1 MKKQVALSEQE
12 LRRIIRAAL
21 HEQDGEV
28 DGTVNI
34 YSPIDSNAVIGEDV
48 LLKNLKSIVE
58 KFEGIEIGKQQPT
71 GKQYTDFIAK
81 AASELGLTSPLG
93 NWDETNPGQ
102 SQFEIISAYLKLSV
116 ILLLERKDLTES
128 PLTISGS
135 KSNFIVPYI
144 KVDSDPNFYTSSS
157 EDPRVIDT
165 LNFLRTKVF
174 NDAPPVNYRDK
185 AFFDKLGDAAFV
197 KQVND
202 AKIQVSGDDAN
213 LAFKNFI
220 GDAEKQRLA
229 EIARADLEKKLG
241 PLKETWSKLQTAT
254 FENYFVIP
262 VNIPNIWQAVV
273 NNPTDP
279 FYNPWRETWVVC
291 NMINKGIALPG
302 GAAALAAMLYKAN
315 TSGLSMQSSS
325 YRPDESKAAAMSMQP
340 LSESKRIL
348 VTHSELRRII
358 AAALHEHISRQQA
371 IVNESAG
378 GVIDGITKVGK
389 WFKDIFTGGD
399 AAEAAAK
406 AASDLLSSTGKQNVL
421 RAALSDLDTTGQSLI
436 KPNSI
441 AAIKQSLSNG
451 AMGSSQLLDRF
462 AEQSPDALK
471 KPGSIEQVM
480 RRPCVATFQGIGAG
494 TDPRCVEAA
503 RQILNNSARYAIA
516 QGAED
521 LEKMAEIGRETY
533 RLIQRLN
540 DTEKRVVDAIID
552 AAETNAAYFPLPD
565 NWRELPVDRVND
577 SIDKSVVQGLMD
589 KLEAAYKAF
598 GESIASSSKIIAKKF
613 VSDPYS
619 AYSAAQEGVQATVG
633 KGILDFMGHLKY
645 SPEQMGVLRKY
656 VGGIFYAGDRYV
668 VSLPLKVG
676 AEALARNLQK
686 YPRIASA
693 FDKIM
698 RSNVF
703 RSLVAK
709 QIAAYVLAFSL
720 SGFGATGISY
730 EESPILFCLER
741 LSDTNILSA
750 SLAEIIIAGISEGL
764 RDDEPAFLTE
774 DFAKAL
780 VADPQV
786 ISDILIGAV
795 DHLTNGIK
803 IPDGAFPELQE
814 RIVAKENFVLDA
826 LSSISRYVNYSGEAR
841 RRFAARAKAEV
852 DAAVEQAAS
861 ASEAVAQTPS
871 QKMDALESLRKATT
885 DSTKKNIADALSGVT
900 EYVYKAPPNAEP
912 LLKDYSKNRLENSL
926 SPIGIVAAA
935 RNIDEIK
942 ILNYALDDNIRLMP
956 DAQAFK
962 TIAALE
968 QGQDEE
974 ISEPTQEDIA
984 MVQAI
989 KKLGAAISAR
999 QKNPAPA
1006 AP

>member
-1 MKKQVALSEQE
+1 MKKKVALSEQE
-12 LRRIIRAAL
+12 LRRIIRASL
-21 HEQDGEV
+21 LEQDGDATGDINV
-28 DGTVNI
+28 
-34 YSPIDSNAVIGEDV
+34 YSPIDSNAVIGDDA
-48 LLKNLKSIVE
+48 LLQNLKSIVE
-58 KFEGIEIGKQQPT
+58 KFEGLVIARQQPT
-71 GKQYTDFIAK
+71 GVQYKDFIAS
-81 AASELGLTSPLG
+81 AASKLGLASPLG
-93 NWDETNPGQ
+93 NWDDTNPRQ
-102 SQFEIISAYLKLSV
+102 SQFEIISAYLKFSV
-116 ILLLERKDLTES
+116 ILLLEREDLTVN
-128 PLTISGS
+128 PISITGS
-135 KSNFIVPYI
+135 KSDFIVPYI
-144 KVDSDPNFYTSSS
+144 KVESDPNFYTSSS
-157 EDPRVIDT
+157 ADPRVTRT
-165 LNFLRTKVF
+165 LDFIRTKLY
-174 NDAPPVNYRDK
+174 DGAQTVNYRDK

-197 KQVND
+197 QQVND
-202 AKIQVSGDDAN
+202 ARIQVSGEDAN
-213 LAFKNFI
+213 LAFTNFI
-220 GDAEKQRLA
+220 GEKEKEKLA
-229 EIARADLEKKLG
+229 EIARADLEKNLG
-241 PLKETWSKLQTAT
+241 PLKETWLKLQTAT
-254 FENYFVIP
+254 YENYFVIP

-279 FYNPWRETWVVC
+279 FYNPWRESWVVC

-358 AAALHEHISRQQA
+358 AAALHEHISRQRV
-371 IVNESAG
+371 IVSESTG
-378 GVIDGITKVGK
+378 GVFDGVGK

-421 RAALSDLDTTGQSLI
+421 SAALSELDTVGSKLI
-436 KPNSI
+436 KPESI

-451 AMGSSQLLDRF
+451 AMASSQLLDDF
-462 AEQSPDALK
+462 AKNSPDALRD
-471 KPGSIEQVM
+471 PGSVEEVI

-516 QGAED
+516 QGAESLD
-521 LEKMAEIGRETY
+521 KMAEIGRETY
-533 RLIQRLN
+533 KIIQRLN
-540 DTEKRVVDAIID
+540 DTEKRVVDRIIE
-552 AAETNAAYFPLPD
+552 AAEPNAAYFPLPA
-565 NWRELPVDRVND
+565 NWDALPLDRVND
-577 SIDKSVVQGLMD
+577 AIDKSVVQGLVD
-589 KLEAAYKAF
+589 KLEAAYKTL
-598 GESIASSSKIIAKKF
+598 GESIASSSKIIAKQF

-633 KGILDFMGHLKY
+633 KGVLDFMGHLKY

-668 VSLPLKVG
+668 VSLPLKMG
-676 AEALARNLQK
+676 AEALARNFQK
-686 YPRIASA
+686 YPRIANA
-693 FDKIM
+693 FDKLM
-698 RSNVF
+698 RLNVV

-709 QIAAYVLAFSL
+709 QLAAYVLAFSL
-720 SGFGATGISY
+720 SGLGATGISY
-730 EESPILFCLER
+730 EDSPILFCLER

-750 SLAEIIIAGISEGL
+750 SLAEIIAAGISEGL

-774 DFAKAL
+774 DFANAL
-780 VADPQV
+780 VADPQI
-786 ISDILIGAV
+786 ISDILMGAV

-814 RIVAKENFVLDA
+814 GVVAKESFVLDA
-826 LSSISRYVNYSGEAR
+826 LSTISKFANYSGEAR

-852 DAAVEQAAS
+852 DAATAQAVS
-861 ASEAVAQTPS
+861 AKEAVAQTPS

-885 DSTKKNIADALSGVT
+885 ESTKKNISDALSGVT
-900 EYVYKAPPNAEP
+900 GYVYKAPPNAEP
-912 LLKDYSKNRLENSL
+912 LLQDYSKNRLDDSL

-942 ILNYALDDNIRLMP
+942 ILNYVLDENIRLMP

-968 QGQDEE
+968 QGQDKE

-999 QKNPAPA
+999 QNNAAPA